1 MITFEQVTKTYPLGK
16 GSSVTAVSGVSL
28 EIDQGEFVLIVG
40 RSGSGKTTLLNLA
53 AGLTQPTSGKV
64 LIEGTDLWALTDPQ
78 QSFLRSQ
85 RIGFV
90 FQFPSLLPTLTVLE
104 NVILPTVFT
113 SKPAAAQ
120 TQARATELIQKVG
133 LADKLAVYPRQL
145 SAGQQQRVVIARALM
160 NQPLM
165 LLADEPTSNLD
176 EKTELEI
183 MALFHDL
190 HASMGITLVMVT
202 HMRQLVSY
210 GTRAVEMANGQ
221 IVNGR
226 AN

>member
-1 MITFEQVTKTYPLGK
+1 MITLDQVSKTYPLGK
-16 GSSVTAVSGVSL
+16 GSSVAAVNGVCL

-53 AGLTQPTSGKV
+53 AGLTQPTSGSV
-64 LIEGTDLWALTDPQ
+64 LIDGTNLWKLTDQQ

-104 NVILPTVFT
+104 NVILPTLFGSRQDT
-113 SKPAAAQ
+113 AQ
-120 TQARATELIQKVG
+120 VHDRATGLLQKVG
-133 LADKLAVYPRQL
+133 LADKLAAYPRQL

-160 NQPLM
+160 NQPLV

-183 MALFHDL
+183 MDLFHDL
-190 HASMGITLVMVT
+190 HASMGITIVMVT

-221 IVNGR
+221 VVNSH

>member
-1 MITFEQVTKTYPLGK
+1 MITLEQVTKTYPLGK
-16 GSSVTAVSGVSL
+16 GSSVTAVNGASL

-64 LIEGTDLWALTDPQ
+64 LIDGTDLWALTDQQ

-104 NVILPTVFT
+104 NVILPTVF
-113 SKPAAAQ
+113 SPKQAAAQ
-120 TQARATELIQKVG
+120 TYDRARGLLQKVG
-133 LADKLAVYPRQL
+133 LSDKVAAYPRQL

-183 MALFHDL
+183 MDLFHDL
-190 HASMGITLVMVT
+190 HASMGITIVMVT

-221 IVNGR
+221 IVNGH